1 VEVRALLGDD
11 GVQRD
16 KSRTMIQVGL
26 LIALSM
32 ATQWAVPQVVGLC
45 VRPNFPSRQPF
56 VVASNS
62 ITGTKVS
69 IEP

>member
-1 VEVRALLGDD
+1 MDVRALLGDD

-32 ATQWAVPQVVGLC
+32 ATQWAVPQV
-45 VRPNFPSRQPF
+45 
-56 VVASNS
+56 
-62 ITGTKVS
+62 
-69 IEP
+69 